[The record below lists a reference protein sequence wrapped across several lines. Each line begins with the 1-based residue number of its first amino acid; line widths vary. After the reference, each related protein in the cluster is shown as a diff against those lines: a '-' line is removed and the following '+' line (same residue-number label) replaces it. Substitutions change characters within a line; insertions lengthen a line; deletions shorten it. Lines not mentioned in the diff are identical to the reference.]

1 MQIFSMDNA
10 FFRFMGRLTD
20 LVWINILTLVCCLP
34 VITAGAAISAM
45 YKVLIKIAMENV
57 GGLTRMYFG
66 AFKSN
71 FKQATKIWIPTLL
84 IMLIM
89 LSNAWLI
96 HQGILDANPALLIG
110 AGISIG
116 IITVVVILLQI
127 YALSLLAFYDNT
139 LKQTVKNAFLLI
151 LAYLPR
157 SLCMV
162 IILLFPLALMMI
174 SDWFLFLWG
183 LYGLAVPGY
192 VNAMLLGRIFQKTEE
207 VDAGGFREV

>member
-1 MQIFSMDNA
+1 
-10 FFRFMGRLTD
+10 
-20 LVWINILTLVCCLP
+20 
-34 VITAGAAISAM
+34 
-45 YKVLIKIAMENV
+45 
-57 GGLTRMYFG
+57 
-66 AFKSN
+66 
-71 FKQATKIWIPTLL
+71 
-84 IMLIM
+84 M

-96 HQGILDANPALLIG
+96 HQGILDASPALLIG

>member
-66 AFKSN
+66 AFKNN

-96 HQGILDANPALLIG
+96 HQGILDASPA
-110 AGISIG
+110 
-116 IITVVVILLQI
+116 
-127 YALSLLAFYDNT
+127 
-139 LKQTVKNAFLLI
+139 
-151 LAYLPR
+151 
-157 SLCMV
+157 
-162 IILLFPLALMMI
+162 
-174 SDWFLFLWG
+174 
-183 LYGLAVPGY
+183 
-192 VNAMLLGRIFQKTEE
+192 
-207 VDAGGFREV
+207 

>member
-66 AFKSN
+66 AFKNN

-96 HQGILDANPALLIG
+96 HQGILDASPALLIG